1 MRLMMM
7 IIKIS
12 IISNIIT
19 LLKDGVINTGDW
31 HCVDLI
37 INIIITIILII
48 IIIIIIDIYPL
59 TS

>member
-31 HCVDLI
+31 HCVDG
-37 INIIITIILII
+37 TG
-48 IIIIIIDIYPL
+48 YPFL
-59 TS
+59 ASPLSPSSLSS